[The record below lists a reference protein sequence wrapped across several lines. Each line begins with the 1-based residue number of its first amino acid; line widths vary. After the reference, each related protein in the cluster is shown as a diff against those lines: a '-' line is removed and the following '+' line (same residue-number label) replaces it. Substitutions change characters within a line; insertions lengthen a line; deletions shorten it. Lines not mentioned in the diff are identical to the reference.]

1 MIRSSRPRAAWEHI
15 GSPRDM
21 GRLGKTGR
29 SANPV
34 EGRTPET
41 MHPSP

>member
-1 MIRSSRPRAAWEHI
+1 MTCSSRPRAAVGHI

-21 GRLGKTGR
+21 GRLGKTGL